1 MSRYFMVQSWVGSHE
16 NEPDYNG
23 QQAGERNVRSTE
35 VVPLYDQF
43 GNANTKAFSDEA
55 IEARKAKLKAKP
67 KSLMYRIL
75 PQQSTIERLEAMREE
90 LEKEFDNGIRS
101 LEEYQ
106 LLSVALDKKLDRAFK
121 ALERATSIPC
131 ADALAHV
138 ENAYNSGKSLLKQGI
153 AIDYSILH
161 GGSVF
166 SKLSDGNIFKIFAVK
181 VLTAKRNVAKMYTVV
196 KQIVEEGLL

>member
-1 MSRYFMVQSWVGSHE
+1 MSRYFMIQSWVGSHE

-55 IEARKAKLKAKP
+55 IEARKVKPKAKP

-75 PQQSTIERLEAMREE
+75 PQQSTIDRLEAMREE
-90 LEKEFDNGIRS
+90 LEKELDSGDRS
-101 LEEYQ
+101 LEEYSM
-106 LLSVALDKKLDRAFK
+106 LSIALDKKLDRAFR
-121 ALERATSIPC
+121 ALERATSAPC
-131 ADALAHV
+131 ADTLPGV
-138 ENAYNSGKSLLKQGI
+138 ENAYNSGKSLLKQAI
-153 AIDYSILH
+153 AIDYSVIPEE
-161 GGSVF
+161 SIF
-166 SKLSDGNIFKIFAVK
+166 SQLSDGNIFKIFAVK
-181 VLTAKRNVAKMYTVV
+181 LLTAKRNVAKMYTVV

>member
-1 MSRYFMVQSWVGSHE
+1 MSRYFMINSWVGSHE

-55 IEARKAKLKAKP
+55 IEARKAKPKAKP
-67 KSLMYRIL
+67 KDLMYRVL
-75 PQQSTIERLEAMREE
+75 PQQSTIDRLEAMREE
-90 LEKEFDNGIRS
+90 LENEFDNGIRS

-121 ALERATSIPC
+121 ALERATSHSNAMP
-131 ADALAHV
+131 LPGV

-153 AIDYSILH
+153 AIDYSILPE
-161 GGSVF
+161 GSIF
-166 SKLSDGNIFKIFAVK
+166 SKLSDGNIFKIFVVK
-181 VLTAKRNVAKMYTVV
+181 LLTAKRNVTKVYTVV